1 MKNVLEVKNFLKEL
15 IKGTFLDDFARSILN
30 IAKLPDRWEVI
41 NRQDTAFTTQ
51 FMSRVL
57 TNYSNSI
64 DVGCNTGDFLIK
76 ILQLSPLGYHY
87 AFEPIPRLANRL

>member
-1 MKNVLEVKNFLKEL
+1 MLKEL
-15 IKGTFLDDFARSILN
+15 IRGTFLNAFARSILN
-30 IAKLPDRWEVI
+30 ILIPLAQYKVI

-51 FMSRVL
+51 IMSRVL
-57 TNYSNSI
+57 TNHSNCI

-87 AFEPIPRLANRL
+87 AFEPIPRLANRLKKVSEY